1 MYSIWCVM
9 SRTLPPFRPVTVT
22 ELRRIWTEHPTND
35 IRRLT
40 LEVEHYRRLFTE
52 VDQLCKTVHQA
63 WLEEMGSN
71 LVALH
76 LLKQVLYS
84 ERERVQCCSNEARSS

>member
-1 MYSIWCVM
+1 M
-9 SRTLPPFRPVTVT
+9 SRTLPAFRSVTRA
-22 ELRRIWTEHPTND
+22 ELRRIWTENSDPD

-40 LEVEHYRRLFTE
+40 LEVEHYRRLFAE
-52 VDQLCKTVHQA
+52 VDQLCTTVHQA
-63 WLEEMGSN
+63 WRDELGGN

-84 ERERVQCCSNEARSS
+84 ERERVHG